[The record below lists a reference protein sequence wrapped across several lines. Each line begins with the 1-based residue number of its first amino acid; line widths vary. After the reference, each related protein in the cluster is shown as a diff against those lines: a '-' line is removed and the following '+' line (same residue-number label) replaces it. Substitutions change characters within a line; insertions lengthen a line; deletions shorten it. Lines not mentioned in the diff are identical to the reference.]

1 MFKGLRQ
8 FFYPGDF
15 LTLILLIVL
24 MCITPVSLKA
34 GEWPLSMAVV
44 LPVTALG
51 VTFGLIFARSQF
63 GEFIA
68 LIISST
74 YGVCL
79 VLIFT
84 SLDTS
89 SGINDVL
96 SRVLSWSSD
105 AMTGGINTDD
115 TVFTL
120 MVAFLFW
127 FLGYNAAWHSYRID
141 RIWRVVLPPGL
152 ILATNTIFYAG
163 DNNLEY
169 FLAIYIFVSLLLIVR
184 STLDLREWEWYNQ
197 GIRMPHK
204 LRRQFLYVGT
214 FLAVLTLLAGWV
226 IPARPLEEQE
236 TRFEEFLQSPSLQDL
251 AEFWSR
257 LFSPIDALGPATAD
271 YYGSDSLELGGSI
284 RLGDQT
290 VFLVSTDP
298 NRRYYWRS
306 RSFDTYEGGTWRS
319 AADTRLTDN
328 VAPFDVQI
336 EQTAARE
343 IVQQEFTIALNA
355 TRILYTA
362 PQPLQVNLTTRT
374 DLAYT
379 APEGDPSRSMNISVI
394 RPTRVLRRG
403 ETYTAT
409 SLMSVA
415 TADQLRAAS
424 NRYPEW
430 VRQLYFYVPAS
441 ITPRTRELAQ
451 QIVDE
456 AGAVTAYD
464 KAKAIEAYL
473 RANITYSET
482 IPTPPT
488 NQDQIDWFLFDLQQG
503 YCNYYASAMI
513 MMLRSQGIPARMAAG
528 FAQGTWDAAQNAYVV
543 TERDAHTW
551 VEVYFPGYGW
561 VEFEPTAAQAPL
573 NRDGDDIPPEQSVPP
588 EQPSPTPTLTPTPE
602 ASSTP
607 NASETP
613 PGNDVSGALPPTP
626 TPTITPTFTPTATA
640 TPVIVPTQPAPIQ
653 PDVSN
658 PLEIILPALSLL
670 VIGLIVLLILIA
682 IGTYIWWWLEWRGMR
697 GLSPVA
703 RAYARLE
710 RYLGMIG
717 IRFAGHETTEER
729 RRRMIQDV
737 PQARRPI
744 SAITRMYT
752 TERYGKQRSNPTI
765 DHRKSE
771 AAEQAW
777 SDARSRLIKRWAK
790 RFMFW
795 QRDD

>member
-1 MFKGLRQ
+1 MFKRLKQ

-15 LTLILLIVL
+15 PTLIILTVL
-24 MCITPVSLKA
+24 MVITPLSLKA
-34 GEWPLSMAVV
+34 GEWPLSM
-44 LPVTALG
+44 G
-51 VTFGLIFARSQF
+51 VIIPITTISVFFGLLFSRSQF
-63 GEFIA
+63 GELMA

-79 VLIFT
+79 VLLFTAIDTGGGLGNGVYEIFNRVIT
-84 SLDTS
+84 WS
-89 SGINDVL
+89 ND
-96 SRVLSWSSD
+96 
-105 AMTGGINTDD
+105 AITGGINTDD

-120 MVAFLFW
+120 LVAFLFW
-127 FLGYNAAWHSYRID
+127 FLGYNAAWHSFRID
-141 RIWRVVLPPGL
+141 RIWRVILPPGM
-152 ILATNTIFYAG
+152 ILATNTVFYAG
-163 DNNLEY
+163 DANIEY
-169 FLAIYIFVSLLLIVR
+169 FLVIFLFLSLMLVVR
-184 STLDLREWEWYNQ
+184 STLDMREWEWYNQ
-197 GIRMPHK
+197 GIRMPRK
-204 LRRQFLYVGT
+204 LRRQFLYVGSV
-214 FLAVLTLLAGWV
+214 LALLTLLAGWI
-226 IPARPLEEQE
+226 IPSRSLNEQE
-236 TRFEEFLQSPSLQDL
+236 ERFQEFLQSPSLQDL
-251 AEFWSR
+251 TEFWSR
-257 LFSPIDALGPATAD
+257 LFSPIDALGPTTAD
-271 YYGSDSLELGGSI
+271 YYGGDSLELGGSI

-290 VFLVSTDP
+290 VFWVDVDP
-298 NRRYYWRS
+298 TRRYYWRS
-306 RSFDTYEGGTWRS
+306 RAFDTYEGGTWRA

-328 VAPFDVQI
+328 LAPFDIEV

-343 IVQQEFTIALNA
+343 AVQQEFTVALNA

-362 PQPLQVNLTTRT
+362 PQPLQIDLTTRT
-374 DLAYT
+374 DLSYT
-379 APEGDPSRSMNISVI
+379 SDPTRSMNISVI
-394 RPTRVLRRG
+394 RPTRVIRRG

-415 TADQLRAAS
+415 TADQLRSAS
-424 NRYPEW
+424 TRYPDW
-430 VRQLYFYVPAS
+430 VRQLYFYVPGS
-441 ITPRTRELAQ
+441 ITPRTRDLAQ

-456 AGAVTAYD
+456 AGAITPYD

-473 RANITYSET
+473 RQNITYNET

-528 FAQGTWDAAQNAYVV
+528 FAQGTWSAEENGYVV

-561 VEFEPTAAQAPL
+561 IEFEPTAAQAPL
-573 NRDGDDIPPEQSVPP
+573 NRDGDDIPPEQNVPP
-588 EQPSPTPTLTPTPE
+588 NQPTPTPTFTSTPDAT
-602 ASSTP
+602 STP

-613 PGNDVSGALPPTP
+613 PSEDNNGALPPTS
-626 TPTITPTFTPTATA
+626 TPTITPTFTPTPTA

-653 PDVSN
+653 PDSAN
-658 PLEIILPALSLL
+658 PLDVILPALSILA
-670 VIGLIVLLILIA
+670 IGLILLLVLIA

-697 GLSPVA
+697 GLSPVT

-710 RYLGMIG
+710 RYLGIIG
-717 IRFAGHETTEER
+717 IRFGTDETTEER

-752 TERYGKQRSNPTI
+752 TERYGRRRDNANVEQRKT
-765 DHRKSE
+765 D
-771 AAEQAW
+771 AADQAW
-777 SDARSRLIKRWAK
+777 SDARSSLIKRWMR

-795 QRDD
+795 RDD